1 VIRTAILAAAALAAA
16 APAAPSGGP
25 LGKPLGAVLGA
36 QSLAARVDAAPPGH
50 VQFHFA
56 ARPGVC
62 GNGRTYIQTSPGS
75 FTGSF
80 STSVSETVRVEPCE
94 PGPVRVLLDRA
105 ERQVI
110 AVQTYVGPAQPAAG
124 VTDLGAVPA
133 QQAADYLLGL
143 ANRAEGRVG
152 RDAIFPATLADS
164 ASTVEPLIAIA
175 RNTALP
181 RDTRTRAL
189 SYAGRANPTAP
200 VPPRV
205 LDAVLAVARDEGD
218 NIEVRRQAVRTL
230 AALPHGAG
238 IPTLIDQARQTG
250 SVWLAKEGMSALAS
264 SGDPRAREF
273 LRAAVRR
280 EDLGDEALAIAVRAL
295 GQQYATP
302 QDAALLRA
310 IYPRLRSER
319 SREAALSA
327 VADVGGADNVR
338 WLLDLARSETEPSA
352 HRRRALDQAARAG
365 ASVGELVKLYDAVS
379 DHALKSTLVAALARS
394 GERAAMDKLIA
405 IVTGETN
412 VDVRRRAISALAGS
426 DDPRAKEALRNIVTR

>member
-1 VIRTAILAAAALAAA
+1 VKRTALLAAVAL
-16 APAAPSGGP
+16 GGSS
-25 LGKPLGAVLGA
+25 LGAGTLGA
-36 QSLAARVDAAPPGH
+36 QNLAARVDGAPPGH
-50 VQFHFA
+50 VQFNFA

-80 STSVSETVRVEPCE
+80 TTSVNETMRVEPCE

-105 ERQVI
+105 DRQVI
-110 AVQTYVGPAQPAAG
+110 AVQTYVGPVQPMPG
-124 VTDLGAVPA
+124 VTDLGAVSA
-133 QQAADYLLGL
+133 QQAADYLVGL
-143 ANRAEGRVG
+143 AARSDGRVG

-164 ASTVEPLIAIA
+164 AQTVEPLIAIA
-175 RNTALP
+175 RNQALP

-189 SYAGRANPTAP
+189 SHAGRANPAP
-200 VPPRV
+200 TIPARV
-205 LDAVLAVARDEGD
+205 VDAILAVARDEGD

-230 AALPHGAG
+230 GALPHGTG
-238 IPTLIDQARQTG
+238 SPTLVDLSRQTQ
-250 SVWLAKEGMSALAS
+250 SAWLAKEGMSALAS

-280 EDLGDEALAIAVRAL
+280 EDLSEEAVAVAVRAL

-302 QDAALLRA
+302 QDASLLRS
-310 IYPRLRSER
+310 IYPKLRSER

-327 VADVGGADNVR
+327 VADVGGAENVR
-338 WLLDLARSETEPSA
+338 WLLDLARKEEEPSA
-352 HRRRALDQAARAG
+352 QRRKALEAAARAG
-365 ASVGELVKLYDAVS
+365 ANVADIVKLYDTVS
-379 DHALKSTLVAALARS
+379 DHNLKSSLVSLLARS

-412 VDVRRRAISALAGS
+412 LEVRRRAISALASS
-426 DDPRAKEALRNIVTR
+426 DDPRARDALKNIVTR